1 MFFDPAENQ
10 KDSDMSMT
18 MKMTVASVVALLLTG
33 FAGAEVSA
41 VSEDTAL
48 NTRSLS
54 SAAAAENQATDTRSF
69 TIDWSEQRK
78 LNTKKIVGT
87 TIMVR

>member
-1 MFFDPAENQ
+1 
-10 KDSDMSMT
+10 MSTKGMT
-18 MKMTVASVVALLLTG
+18 IAFAAAAMLAGL
-33 FAGAEVSA
+33 AGAQVSA
-41 VSEDTAL
+41 VSTETAL

-54 SAAAAENQATDTRSF
+54 AVAAAEDQATDTRSF

>member
-1 MFFDPAENQ
+1 
-10 KDSDMSMT
+10 
-18 MKMTVASVVALLLTG
+18 MKTANGMMAALAAGVLLAG
-33 FAGAEVSA
+33 LAGAQVSA
-41 VSEDTAL
+41 VSTETAL

-54 SAAAAENQATDTRSF
+54 AVAAAEDQATDTRSF